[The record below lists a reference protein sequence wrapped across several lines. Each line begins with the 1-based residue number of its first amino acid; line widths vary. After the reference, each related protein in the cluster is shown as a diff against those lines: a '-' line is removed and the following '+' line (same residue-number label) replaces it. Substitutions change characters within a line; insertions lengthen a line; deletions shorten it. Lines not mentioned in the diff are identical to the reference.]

1 MFPMIFFQSHVV
13 LMAAGSV
20 MIAAAIFIAMTQR
33 RKRWWL
39 RLHRGAGLS
48 GAVLILGG
56 AAAVVTAITIAAG
69 KHFNSPHTWFGAL
82 TVVAVVVTPLLGFMQ
97 FKIRQ
102 RAESLRFFHRIGG
115 RILAGA
121 LLITI
126 LLGLRAVGIL

>member
-1 MFPMIFFQSHVV
+1 MIFFQSHVA

-20 MIAAAIFIAMTQR
+20 MVAAAIFIAMTQR
-33 RKRWWL
+33 RRRWWL

-48 GAVLILGG
+48 GAILILAGD
-56 AAAVVTAITIAAG
+56 AAAVTAITIAAG

-82 TVVAVVVTPLLGFMQ
+82 TVVAAIVTPLLGFLQ
-97 FKIRQ
+97 FRIRR
-102 RAESLRFFHRIGG
+102 RAERLRFFHRIGG

-121 LLITI
+121 VLITI